1 MCAKKRPTSHTPPK
15 TGFHRKKK
23 IQRGQF
29 VVHDDYFF
37 RAKKLGYRARSV
49 FKLLEIQERF
59 SLISPDMSVLD
70 IGSAPGSFLQ
80 AIDKIIAGKNLVIG
94 VDLKPIEMI
103 APHIH
108 TIVCD
113 VFDFENLRREI
124 SQFAP
129 NNHLF
134 DVITSDI
141 APNTTGRFDID
152 QYASVELNTAICQ
165 LSDVFL
171 KIWGNMILKVF
182 QWEDFYEL
190 SREVKQRF
198 ADMKT
203 YKPLACRDS
212 SHEIY
217 VLCFDKKW

>member
-1 MCAKKRPTSHTPPK
+1 MCAKKRPVQNLQPK

-23 IQRGQF
+23 VQRGHF
-29 VVHDDYFF
+29 VVRDDYFF

-59 SLISPDMSVLD
+59 SLITPKMSVLD

-80 AIDKIIAGKNLVIG
+80 ALDKIVRENIPIIG
-94 VDLKPIEMI
+94 VDLKEIEPISGR
-103 APHIH
+103 IH

-113 VFDFENLRREI
+113 VFDFEELRQEI
-124 SQFAP
+124 SKFVP
-129 NNHLF
+129 ENHLF
-134 DVITSDI
+134 NVITSDI

-152 QYASVELNTAICQ
+152 QYASVELNIAICQ

-171 KIWGNMILKVF
+171 KSGGNMILKVF
-182 QWEDFYEL
+182 QGEDFYEL
-190 SREVKQRF
+190 TREVKKRF
-198 ADMKT
+198 SDMKT

-217 VLCFDKKW
+217 VLCFGKK

>member
-1 MCAKKRPTSHTPPK
+1 MCAKKRPIANTQPK

-23 IQRGQF
+23 VQRGQF

-59 SLISPDMSVLD
+59 SLVTPEMSVLD

-80 AIDKIIAGKNLVIG
+80 ALDKIVSGNVPIIG
-94 VDLKPIEMI
+94 VDLKKIDPISGR
-103 APHIH
+103 IH

-113 VFDFENLRREI
+113 VFDFEKLRLGI
-124 SQFAP
+124 SKFVP
-129 NNHLF
+129 ENHLF

-152 QYASVELNTAICQ
+152 QYASVELNIAICQ

-171 KIWGNMILKVF
+171 K
-182 QWEDFYEL
+182 
-190 SREVKQRF
+190 
-198 ADMKT
+198 A
-203 YKPLACRDS
+203 
-212 SHEIY
+212 
-217 VLCFDKKW
+217 

>member
-1 MCAKKRPTSHTPPK
+1 
-15 TGFHRKKK
+15 
-23 IQRGQF
+23 
-29 VVHDDYFF
+29 
-37 RAKKLGYRARSV
+37 
-49 FKLLEIQERF
+49 
-59 SLISPDMSVLD
+59 MSVLD

-80 AIDKIIAGKNLVIG
+80 ALDKIVGENIPIIG
-94 VDLKPIEMI
+94 VDLKKIEQI
-103 APHIH
+103 SGRIH

-113 VFDFENLRREI
+113 VFYFEKLRQEI
-124 SQFAP
+124 SKFVP
-129 NNHLF
+129 ENHLF

-152 QYASVELNTAICQ
+152 QYASVELNIAICQ

-171 KIWGNMILKVF
+171 KVGGNMILKVF

-190 SREVKQRF
+190 SREVKKRF
-198 ADMKT
+198 SDMKT

-217 VLCFDKKW
+217 VICLKKLW